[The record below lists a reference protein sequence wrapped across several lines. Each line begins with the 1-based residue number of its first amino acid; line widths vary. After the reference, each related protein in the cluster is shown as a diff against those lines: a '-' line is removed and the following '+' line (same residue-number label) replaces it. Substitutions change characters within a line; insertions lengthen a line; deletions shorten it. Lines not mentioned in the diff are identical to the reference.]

1 MKRSP
6 ARAQVL
12 MAAMLAI
19 GMTGQPVGAD
29 THHEWTRMQA
39 GANQPGF
46 GSLESQCLGAMAT
59 SGWTV
64 EDCTDLRRLAEQGQC
79 NRTLVPDGTRYDSMT
94 GSGQRVSGLTVKQLG
109 GQTPALECT
118 ISPTKVAHWYTNFPN
133 ACNNLGT
140 NPQRSTPTLRRSQET
155 IVQQSSIGFHF
166 EGLRVCGPCGYKLP
180 DVSFV
185 IPGGVEH
192 HFKYEILE

>member
-1 MKRSP
+1 MVYKPERVH
-6 ARAQVL
+6 VL
-12 MAAMLAI
+12 TAVAILAVSLA
-19 GMTGQPVGAD
+19 GQPADAD
-29 THHEWTRMQA
+29 TYREWRQMQA
-39 GANQPGF
+39 GANLPGF
-46 GSLESQCLGAMAT
+46 DSLESQCLGSMAT

-64 EDCTDLRRLAEQGQC
+64 EDCTDLRRMAQEGQC

-94 GSGQRVSGLTVKQLG
+94 GSEQRVSGLTVKRLG
-109 GQTPALECT
+109 GQTPALEC
-118 ISPTKVAHWYTNFPN
+118 IVGPAKVAHWYTDFTN

-140 NPQRSTPTLRRSQET
+140 NPRSTPSLQRSQET
-155 IVQQSSIGFHF
+155 IVQQSSMGFHF

>member
-6 ARAQVL
+6 VWVHVL
-12 MAAMLAI
+12 MVAMLTI
-19 GMTGQPVGAD
+19 GMAGQPVGAD
-29 THHEWTRMQA
+29 THYEWTTMQA

-46 GSLESQCLGAMAT
+46 SSLESQCLR
-59 SGWTV
+59 SISKSNWTAA
-64 EDCTDLRRLAEQGQC
+64 DCTTLRRIASAGQC
-79 NRTLVPDGTRYDSMT
+79 NRILVPDGTRYDSMS
-94 GSGQRVSGLTVKQLG
+94 GSEQRVSGLTVKQLG

-118 ISPTKVAHWYTNFPN
+118 ISPTKVAHWYTDFPN

-140 NPQRSTPTLRRSQET
+140 NPQRSTLSLQRSQET
-155 IVQQSSIGFHF
+155 IVQQSSTVLHF

-192 HFKYEILE
+192 HFEYEILE